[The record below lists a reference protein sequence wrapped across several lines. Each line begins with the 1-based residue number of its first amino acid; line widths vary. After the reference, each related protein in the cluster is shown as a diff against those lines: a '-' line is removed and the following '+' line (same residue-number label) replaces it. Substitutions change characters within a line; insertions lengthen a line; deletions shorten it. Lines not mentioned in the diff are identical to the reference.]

1 MVNRGISN
9 APAQAGKPRLG
20 DRFPIMRMHRRISRL
35 LTGLCQCLA
44 GGYLL
49 YRLKSIVGINLSSKY
64 HAVEIFWHPR
74 EVLQDLAKS
83 WFV

>member
-1 MVNRGISN
+1 MSD
-9 APAQAGKPRLG
+9 APAQAGETRLG
-20 DRFPIMRMHRRISRL
+20 DGTPVLRVHRRVLGL

-49 YRLKSIVGINLSSKY
+49 YRLKSMAGINLSSHY

-74 EVLQDLAKS
+74 EVLQDLANS